1 MKKGIVSNMLSGIE
15 KKTNIFGSGPSSA
28 EHLNSIKVVPSP
40 NRKFVVSYDVTGII
54 HFWE

>member
-1 MKKGIVSNMLSGIE
+1 MLSGIE
-15 KKTNIFGSGPSSA
+15 KKTNIFGPGPSSS
-28 EHLNSIKVVPSP
+28 EHLNSIKLVPSP